1 MTCGQRATNTS
12 LEGMIIMCSSCRC
25 CCCCCNGSG
34 NGSGIGGV
42 DSGITTLPSFPDTP
56 AYPGWTMRFPVY
68 VSYPAFFASDS
79 AINNAN
85 IALFR

>member
-1 MTCGQRATNTS
+1 
-12 LEGMIIMCSSCRC
+12 MCSCCRC
-25 CCCCCNGSG
+25 CCCSCNCCG
-34 NGSGIGGV
+34 NGGGV
-42 DSGITTLPSFPDTP
+42 GGVEDTPTILPSFPDTP
-56 AYPGWTMRFPVY
+56 AFPGCSLRFPVY

>member
-1 MTCGQRATNTS
+1 V
-12 LEGMIIMCSSCRC
+12 
-25 CCCCCNGSG
+25 
-34 NGSGIGGV
+34 GGV
-42 DSGITTLPSFPDTP
+42 DTETTTP
-56 AYPGWTMRFPVY
+56 TVPTCALRFPVY